1 MRRWVLRF
9 VANPEAVLGMMH
21 SGELN
26 FISFYAGAPD
36 LLLAEVKKDHQADRR
51 LHRRAWLALPGHER
65 APASLR

>member
-36 LLLAEVKKDHQADRR
+36 LLLSEVKKDTKLGVVSTVELGSRF
-51 LHRRAWLALPGHER
+51 LA
-65 APASLR
+65 